1 MPPLL
6 EKSQSTRLN
15 DLIAA
20 REKEL
25 AKITRYRQ
33 GIYEDWKD
41 GEISQ
46 SDYRQMRDD
55 YNRQEAAIQ
64 MVLENLKTERDETA
78 NGIDLENP
86 FLTAFRKHEN
96 IGELTR
102 EVLIDLVDHIKVF
115 GNGDISVRFKFS
127 DEYRRIAE
135 YIEANELK
143 AAI

>member
-1 MPPLL
+1 MHAIKHNRLEAAVLYAINLAVSCSEALSRISKLPLK
-6 EKSQSTRLN
+6 KSQSTRLN

-55 YNRQEAAIQ
+55 YNRQEAALQ
-64 MVLENLKTERDETA
+64 TVLENLKTEREESA
-78 NGIDLENP
+78 SSIDLENP
-86 FLTAFRKHEN
+86 FFRP
-96 IGELTR
+96 
-102 EVLIDLVDHIKVF
+102 
-115 GNGDISVRFKFS
+115 
-127 DEYRRIAE
+127 
-135 YIEANELK
+135 
-143 AAI
+143 